1 MFDTESL
8 IQDMDNMQIDK
19 LLSLSN
25 WSLGVNLIT
34 MVTAIVVIILK
45 CFYKGRSSQDSDMN
59 SLTASRN

>member
-8 IQDMDNMQIDK
+8 IQAMDDMQIDK

-34 MVTAIVVIILK
+34 MVTAFVAIILK
-45 CFYKGRSSQDSDMN
+45 YRYKSASNENSN
-59 SLTASRN
+59 SLVA